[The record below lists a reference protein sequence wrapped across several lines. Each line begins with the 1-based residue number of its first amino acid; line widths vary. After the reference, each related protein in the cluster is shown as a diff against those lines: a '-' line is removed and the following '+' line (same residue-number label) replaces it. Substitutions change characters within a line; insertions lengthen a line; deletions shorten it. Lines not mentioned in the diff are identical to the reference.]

1 MSTATKDDK
10 KKTEPAPDPELR
22 QLVRNTL
29 ENAAAYK
36 KLPVAKQQSL
46 AHNLTRVVNFLEDP
60 HAGLG
65 DEVQSVARA
74 LDQQKSDP
82 AADLRARIAK
92 DPTQAGAGF
101 QAGAANQGVAAIGQA
116 VQKVDFVKF
125 VSGLIDGVFNSI
137 VNSSIKQMQAF
148 ADFLENV
155 VKSVGEFA
163 NDNVSD
169 NNARDALVGQYPQA
183 LKIDNSTAGQPKL
196 AVQDNVDDNN
206 MPDFKS
212 ALGVDAN
219 LDDEEGEK
227 MIVQAQK
234 LQMARQRQ
242 RLLSQILLMGLNR
255 IIVTDGEI
263 KASVLFDVNSE
274 DTSNKEDTASMYDAN
289 THFDRSS
296 SRSFWGT
303 DSQTAVNTTVSTANA
318 DDKTTSA
325 SKLDMHTKLSGSV
338 TVKFKS
344 DVFPLE
350 KFATGDQMSAIGTGG
365 GGESGGGSGGEKK

>member
-10 KKTEPAPDPELR
+10 KKTEPAPDPKLR

-29 ENAAAYK
+29 ENASSYK
-36 KLPVAKQQSL
+36 ELPVAKQQSL
-46 AHNLTRVVNFLEDP
+46 AHNLTRVVNYLEDP

-74 LDQQKSDP
+74 LDQQQSDP
-82 AADLRARIAK
+82 AADLRQRIAAA
-92 DPTQAGAGF
+92 PTQAGAGF
-101 QAGAANQGVAAIGQA
+101 QAGAAMQGVEALGKA
-116 VQKVDFVKF
+116 VQKVNFPDFVSK
-125 VSGLIDGVFNSI
+125 LIEGVFTSI

-169 NNARDALVGQYPQA
+169 NNARDALVGQYPNA
-183 LKIDNSTAGQPKL
+183 LKIDNSTAGKPKL
-196 AVQDNVDDNN
+196 AMQDNVDDNN
-206 MPDFKS
+206 VPDFKQ
-212 ALGVDAN
+212 ALGVEGS

-234 LQMARQRQ
+234 MQMARQRQ
-242 RLLSQILLMGLNR
+242 KLLSQILLMGLNR

-263 KASVLFDVNSE
+263 KASVLFDVNTE
-274 DTSNKEDTASMYDAN
+274 DTSNKEDTASMYDSKS
-289 THFDRSS
+289 HYDRQST
-296 SRSFWGT
+296 RSFWGT
-303 DSQTAVNTTVSTANA
+303 DSSTNVNASVSTANA

-325 SKLDMHTKLSGSV
+325 SKVDMHTKLSGSV

-350 KFATGDQMSAIGTGG
+350 KFATGDQMSAINTG
-365 GGESGGGSGGEKK
+365 GGGSGGGGGTKK